1 MDVYTSRK
9 SLSFP
14 TESLSFPSRVLTNNK
29 RLYTHGLVSP
39 LSSLLSPLTIGL
51 DLILLPSIEL
61 IQAGLALSELSQM
74 GGENNLPIKLS

>member
-1 MDVYTSRK
+1 MSDCQIPYIQVVD
-9 SLSFP
+9 L
-14 TESLSFPSRVLTNNK
+14 NK
-29 RLYTHGLVSP
+29 FSLVSP